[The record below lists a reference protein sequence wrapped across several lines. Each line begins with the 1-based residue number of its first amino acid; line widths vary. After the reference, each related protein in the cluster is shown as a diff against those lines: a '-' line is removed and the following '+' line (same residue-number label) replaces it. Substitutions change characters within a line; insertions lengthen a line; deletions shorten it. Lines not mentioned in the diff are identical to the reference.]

1 MLNPSVSIQGQP
13 GSFHHIVARTLFG
26 ADVPCLYRDTF
37 REVCE
42 DVAEGRAGTA
52 VLAIENSIAGSL
64 IYNYDLLARYRI
76 PVKGEFTLRIAQQL
90 IAHPGVELDAITE
103 VWSHPMAIE
112 QCRAF
117 LDPLRLTIL
126 EKPDTAGA
134 VRELKESGRRDVAV
148 ISSAASA
155 ELYGMR
161 VLRADIE
168 TDLNNYTRFLVLTH
182 GDLPAALDRPKK
194 KTSLHFS
201 VVDAPGSLY
210 RVLGVLDFHRV
221 NMSKIESRPQV
232 GSPWKYDF
240 FCDITTD
247 LYAVDGL
254 LDAIVGA
261 TERLHVLGVYSDL
274 SA

>member
-1 MLNPSVSIQGQP
+1 MLNPVVSIQGQP

-26 ADVPCLYRDTF
+26 ADAQCLYRDTF
-37 REVCE
+37 RQVCE
-42 DVAEGRAGTA
+42 DVASMRAGTA
-52 VLAIENSIAGSL
+52 ILAIENSIAGSL
-64 IYNYDLLARYRI
+64 ITNYDLLAQYRI

-90 IAHPGVELDAITE
+90 IAHPGVGLSEITE

-117 LDPLRLTIL
+117 LDPLGLTIL
-126 EKPDTAGA
+126 EKADTAGS
-134 VRELKESGRRDVAV
+134 VRELRDSGLRHVAV

-155 ELYGMR
+155 ELYGMAI
-161 VLRADIE
+161 LKPDIE
-168 TDLNNYTRFLVLTH
+168 TDPHNYTRFLVLTH
-182 GDLPAALDRPKK
+182 QELPERLARPAD
-194 KTSLHFS
+194 KTSLQFT

-210 RVLGVLDFHRV
+210 RVLGVFDYYQV

-240 FCDITTD
+240 FCDITVD
-247 LYAVDGL
+247 LHAVDGL
-254 LDAIVGA
+254 LDALVGA
-261 TERLHVLGVYSDL
+261 TERLHVLGIYRDL